1 MDSDIKNVTVFD
13 KIYLDAC
20 KRGERVPVIR
30 SDAFGGGYA
39 EYEGKEFNNGV
50 DYRCGLRMDFLLAE
64 SVLNQDKLAFHT
76 RLERINDVLK
86 AKIRHDKIYYEFES
100 LTVEWI
106 SVGEKFMVVENDGLE
121 RIIREKDLTN
131 LASRHP
137 INEYLRHEQE
147 LKESD
152 SQAKQLASEVQS

>member
-1 MDSDIKNVTVFD
+1 MSDNEVTEFD
-13 KIYLDAC
+13 ESYVAAR
-20 KRGERVPVIR
+20 KRGDRVPVIR

-50 DYRCGLRMDFLLAE
+50 DYRCGLRMDWLLAKA
-64 SVLNQDKLAFHT
+64 VLNQDRLAFHA
-76 RLERINDVLK
+76 RLERINEVLK
-86 AKIRHDKIYYEFES
+86 AKIRHDNIYYEFES

-106 SVGEKFMVVENDGLE
+106 AISEKFMVVENDGLE

-152 SQAKQLASEVQS
+152 SQAKQLSSEVQS